1 MIKNVKPALVLTL
14 VITIVSVLL
23 MVTYNMTYVDNS
35 GVVTEEL
42 REKCVALMGE
52 GEYSIVTDWLSEGY
66 SIEKPDNVEK
76 LVKKDD
82 GSIAF
87 EIVSNGYNK
96 NGLDIVI
103 AMNDDGTVKGVS
115 IISMTET
122 PGVGT
127 KVDTPEFLDIFNGI
141 GNSVKIVKGSTTAE
155 NEVSAITGATYS
167 SKGVA
172 SAVNI
177 AIETYKEMGAIK

>member
-1 MIKNVKPALVLTL
+1 MIKNIKPALVLTL

-35 GVVTEEL
+35 GVITEEL

-66 SIEKPDNVEK
+66 SIEKPDKVEK

-87 EIVSNGYNK
+87 EIISNGYNK
-96 NGLDIVI
+96 KGLDIVV

-141 GNSVKIVKGSTTAE
+141 GSSVKVVKGNAAAE

-172 SAVNI
+172 SAVNT